1 MNKVYRQQV
10 GMLTDTTDRST
21 SLASPG
27 CPGTRNCPVAVGTWA
42 RRNHMSKGSSHQQ
55 NGLQLQPAG
64 EINQIASLWVVRLCH
79 TLSFFFPSPF
89 LRA

>member
-27 CPGTRNCPVAVGTWA
+27 CPGTRNCPVAVGTWPQ
-42 RRNHMSKGSSHQQ
+42 RNHMSKGSSQPQ
-55 NGLQLQPAG
+55 NDLQLQGRLTGLQACG
-64 EINQIASLWVVRLCH
+64 LCH
-79 TLSFFFPSPF
+79 TLSFSSLLAIFFF
-89 LRA
+89 LSS